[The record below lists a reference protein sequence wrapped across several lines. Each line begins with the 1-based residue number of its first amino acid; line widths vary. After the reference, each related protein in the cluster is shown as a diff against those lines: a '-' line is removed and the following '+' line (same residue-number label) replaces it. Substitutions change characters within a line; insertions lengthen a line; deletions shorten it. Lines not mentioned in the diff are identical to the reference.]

1 MNMKIITVLV
11 NTEFKEMITINKN
24 VNNDEHDDNA
34 ANDKTN

>member
-1 MNMKIITVLV
+1 MKITTVLV
-11 NTEFKEMITINKN
+11 NTEYKKMKTINKN